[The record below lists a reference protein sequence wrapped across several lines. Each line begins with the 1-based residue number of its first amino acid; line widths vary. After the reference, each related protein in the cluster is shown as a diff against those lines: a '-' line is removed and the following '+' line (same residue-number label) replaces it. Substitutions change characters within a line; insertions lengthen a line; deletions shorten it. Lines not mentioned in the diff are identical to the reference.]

1 MTLPRLP
8 RRWLASPTLAALI
21 VLTALWALFFWRLLT
36 PAEGDRVIFARGDFP
51 LHYFSYSDYQVER
64 MWQGQIPLWNP
75 YNYGGDPFAA
85 NVQWA
90 VWYPPRWIAALLA
103 GRDGW
108 GIEALQL
115 EVAAH
120 YWLISLM
127 MYVFLRVLLGER
139 PRPLLDP
146 ALFGSVLWTYSGYL
160 TGYPMLQPSI
170 LEAIAW
176 LPLML
181 LGAHLSLTRPRWR
194 VHGVLLAGVMFALS
208 FFGGH
213 TQTTL
218 QMTYLTAAYLA
229 FEGWRRGVSWRAIL
243 GRIVALG
250 GLGAALAAVQLL
262 PAYEL
267 VTHSFRTEN
276 YHYLD
281 KAVGFAFTELIQFLW
296 PRLFDAEWWPLYLGV
311 AGLLLALNTLLH
323 PQKQHTFWIGVIV
336 VGLWLSFG
344 GNSIVYDLFYLVA
357 PGFNFFREQERAASL
372 VIFAL
377 VVLATD
383 GTARLMRPGDALADA
398 NGQRLRWLA
407 RGHLALTGS
416 IFLVVALVTEL
427 RSDDVKAVTPNA
439 FGFVALISAFFSGWL
454 TWRAR
459 ASSALARGALLLVVV
474 VDLFTLGVNSPNFVP
489 DTPDHRIQPP
499 DFYDLLHQPV
509 EDIQWHVDGAAGIQ
523 TYGTYWR
530 IPDIYGTGPFSLAT
544 LEELRRIRVDRRWEV
559 FAVRY
564 ATMIA
569 EVPDNVPV
577 RAIGTGVNY
586 NGQEYTLYELENPR
600 PFAHLVY
607 QVRVSENGIEGA
619 REIMLE
625 PWIDLR
631 EIGVVTGPLP
641 FELPGERPPDA
652 AVRAFKMVLPEYLEM
667 EVTTSAPA
675 LLTVALA
682 DYPGWEATVNG
693 QRVDIVD
700 TYAGLIGIPISPGV
714 GQKVTL
720 RFFPRSVLIG
730 GIVSAL
736 ALASVVGY
744 TAIELVRSRSRQ
756 QNGRA
761 HLGLSRKEDTAR
773 VHHL

>member
-1 MTLPRLP
+1 MDSSRRLRTL
-8 RRWLASPTLAALI
+8 LATPTVAALV
-21 VLTALWALFFWRLLT
+21 VLTALWALFFWQLLT
-36 PAEGDRVIFARGDFP
+36 PTQADRAIFAKGDFP

-64 MWQGQIPLWNP
+64 MWQGEIPLWNP
-75 YNYGGDPFAA
+75 YNFGGDPFAA

-103 GRDGW
+103 GRGGW

-127 MYVFLRVLLGER
+127 MYAFLRVFLGER

-146 ALFGSVLWTYSGYL
+146 ALFGSVLWTYGGYL

-181 LGAHLSLTRPRWR
+181 LGAHLSLTRPWWR
-194 VHGVLLAGVMFALS
+194 VRGVLLGSAMFALS

-218 QMTYLTAAYLA
+218 QMAYLTAAYLA
-229 FEGWRRGVSWRAIL
+229 FEGWRRAVSWRGIL
-243 GRIVALG
+243 WRIAAFG

-262 PAYEL
+262 PTYEL
-267 VTHSFRTEN
+267 VARSFRAED

-281 KAVGFAFTELIQFLW
+281 KSVGFSFTELTQFVW

-311 AGLLLALNTLLH
+311 PGLLVALNALLR
-323 PQKQHTFWIGVIV
+323 PKKQHVFWIGVIV

-344 GNSIVYDLFYLVA
+344 GNSIVYDVFYLVA
-357 PGFNFFREQERAASL
+357 PGFNFFRQQERAASL
-372 VIFAL
+372 VVFAL
-377 VVLATD
+377 IVLATD
-383 GTARLMRPGDALADA
+383 GLAALLRPGDALAEA
-398 NGQRLRWLA
+398 SGRRLRWLA

-416 IFLVVALVTEL
+416 AFLVIALITEL
-427 RSDDVKAVTPNA
+427 RGDDVKEIAPNT
-439 FGFVALISAFFSGWL
+439 FGFVALVSLFFCGWL
-454 TWRAR
+454 AWRAR
-459 ASSALARGALLLVVV
+459 DQGAAVRGALLLLIVA
-474 VDLFTLGVNSPNFVP
+474 DLFTLGVNSPNFVS
-489 DTPDHRIQPP
+489 DTPDERIQPP
-499 DFYDLLHQPV
+499 HNYDLLRQPV

-530 IPDIYGTGPFSLAT
+530 IPDIYGTGPFRLAT
-544 LEELRRIRVDRRWEV
+544 LEKLRSIRVDRRWEV

-569 EVPDNVPV
+569 DVPDNVPGQ
-577 RAIGTGVNY
+577 AIGEGVNY
-586 NGQEYTLYELENPR
+586 DGEAYTLYELEDPR

-607 QVRVSENGIEGA
+607 QARVSDDGQDGA

-631 EIGVVTGPLP
+631 AIGVVSEPLP

-652 AVRAFKMVLPEYLEM
+652 EVRAFKMVMPEYLEM
-667 EVTTSAPA
+667 EVTTSTPA
-675 LLTVALA
+675 LLTLALA
-682 DYPGWEATVNG
+682 NYPGWRAEING
-693 QRVDIVD
+693 EPADIVD
-700 TYAGLIGIPISPGV
+700 TYAGLIGVPVLAGAA
-714 GQKVTL
+714 QKVTL
-720 RFFPRSVLIG
+720 RFLPQSLIAGGVISAVTFAGLIVYVLAA
-730 GIVSAL
+730 AL
-736 ALASVVGY
+736 LDRRRALSGAESPAS
-744 TAIELVRSRSRQ
+744 
-756 QNGRA
+756 
-761 HLGLSRKEDTAR
+761 
-773 VHHL
+773 

>member
-1 MTLPRLP
+1 MNSP
-8 RRWLASPTLAALI
+8 RRLRTLLATPTVVALF
-21 VLTALWALFFWRLLT
+21 VLTALWALFFWQLLT
-36 PAEGDRVIFARGDFP
+36 PTQADRTIFAKGDFP

-64 MWQGQIPLWNP
+64 MWQGEIPLWNP
-75 YNYGGDPFAA
+75 YNFGGDPFAA

-103 GRDGW
+103 GRGGW

-127 MYVFLRVLLGER
+127 MYAFLRVFLGER

-146 ALFGSVLWTYSGYL
+146 ALFGSVLWTYGGYL

-181 LGAHLSLTRPRWR
+181 LGAHLSLTRPWWR
-194 VHGVLLAGVMFALS
+194 VRGVLLGSAMFALS

-218 QMTYLTAAYLA
+218 QMAYLTAAYLT
-229 FEGWRRGVSWRAIL
+229 FEGWRRAVSWRGIL
-243 GRIVALG
+243 WRIAAFG

-267 VTHSFRTEN
+267 VARSFRAED

-281 KAVGFAFTELIQFLW
+281 KSVGFSFTELTQFVW

-311 AGLLLALNTLLH
+311 PGLLLALSALLR
-323 PQKQHTFWIGVIV
+323 PKKQHVFWIGVIV

-344 GNSIVYDLFYLVA
+344 GNSIVYDVFYLVA
-357 PGFNFFREQERAASL
+357 PGFNFFRQQERAASL
-372 VIFAL
+372 VVFAL
-377 VVLATD
+377 IVLATD
-383 GTARLMRPGDALADA
+383 GLAALLRPGDALAEA
-398 NGQRLRWLA
+398 SGRRLRWLA

-416 IFLVVALVTEL
+416 AFLVIALVTEL
-427 RSDDVKAVTPNA
+427 RGDNVKEIAPNT
-439 FGFVALISAFFSGWL
+439 FGFVALVSLFFCGWL
-454 TWRAR
+454 AWRAR
-459 ASSALARGALLLVVV
+459 DQSAAVRGALLLLIVA
-474 VDLFTLGVNSPNFVP
+474 DLFTLGVNSPNFVP
-489 DTPDHRIQPP
+489 DTPDQRIQPP
-499 DFYDLLHQPV
+499 DNYDLLRQPV
-509 EDIQWHVDGAAGIQ
+509 EDIRWHVDGAAGIQ

-530 IPDIYGTGPFSLAT
+530 IPDIYGTGPFRLAT
-544 LEELRRIRVDRRWEV
+544 LEKLRRIRVDRRWEV

-569 EVPDNVPV
+569 DVPDNVPV
-577 RAIGTGVNY
+577 QAIGEGTNY
-586 NGQEYTLYELENPR
+586 DGEAYTLYELEDPR

-607 QVRVSENGIEGA
+607 QARVSDDGQDGA

-631 EIGVVTGPLP
+631 AIGVVSEPLP
-641 FELPGERPPDA
+641 FDLPGERPPDA
-652 AVRAFKMVLPEYLEM
+652 EVRAFKMVMPEYLEM
-667 EVTTSAPA
+667 EVTTSTPA
-675 LLTVALA
+675 LLTLALA
-682 DYPGWEATVNG
+682 NYPGWRAEING
-693 QRVDIVD
+693 EPADIVD
-700 TYAGLIGIPISPGV
+700 TYAGLIGVPVPAGAA
-714 GQKVTL
+714 QKVTL
-720 RFFPRSVLIG
+720 RFLPQSLIAGGVISAVTFAGLLVYVLAA
-730 GIVSAL
+730 AL
-736 ALASVVGY
+736 LGRRRALSGA
-744 TAIELVRSRSRQ
+744 
-756 QNGRA
+756 
-761 HLGLSRKEDTAR
+761 DTPDS
-773 VHHL
+773 

>member
-1 MTLPRLP
+1 VIRPQPRLP
-8 RRWLASPTLAALI
+8 ARATGPAVVAVA
-21 VLTALWALFFWRLLT
+21 VLTALWALFFWQLLT
-36 PAEGDRVIFARGDFP
+36 PSEADRALFAKGDFP

-64 MWQGQIPLWNP
+64 MWQGEIPLWNP

-120 YWLISLM
+120 YWLVSLM
-127 MYVFLRVLLGER
+127 MYAFLRVLLGER

-146 ALFGSVLWTYSGYL
+146 ALFGSVLWTYGGYL

-194 VHGVLLAGVMFALS
+194 VRGVLLASAMFALS

-229 FEGWRRGVSWRAIL
+229 FEGWRRGVSWRGIL
-243 GRIVALG
+243 GRIVAFG

-267 VTHSFRTEN
+267 VARSFRTED

-281 KAVGFAFTELIQFLW
+281 KSVGFSFTELTQFIW
-296 PRLFDAEWWPLYLGV
+296 PRLYDAEWWPLYLGV
-311 AGLLLALNTLLH
+311 PGLLLALNALLR
-323 PQKQHTFWIGVIV
+323 PRKQHVFWIAVIV

-357 PGFNFFREQERAASL
+357 PGFNFFRQQERAASL
-372 VIFAL
+372 VVFAL

-383 GTARLMRPGDALADA
+383 GLAALLRPGDALAGAD
-398 NGQRLRWLA
+398 GRRLRWLA
-407 RGHLALTGS
+407 GGHLALTGS
-416 IFLVVALVTEL
+416 AFLVIALVTEL
-427 RSDDVKAVTPNA
+427 RSDDVKAVTPNT
-439 FGFVALISAFFSGWL
+439 FGLVALVSLFFTGWL
-454 TWRAR
+454 AWRAR
-459 ASSALARGALLLVVV
+459 EPGVVVGGALLALIV

-489 DTPDHRIQPP
+489 DTPDQRIQPP
-499 DFYDLLHQPV
+499 DYYDLLHQPV
-509 EDIQWHVDGAAGIQ
+509 EEIQWHVDGAAGIQ

-530 IPDIYGTGPFSLAT
+530 IPDIYGTGPFRLAT
-544 LEELRRIRVDRRWEV
+544 LEKLRRIRVDQRWEV

-569 EVPDNVPV
+569 DVPDNVPV
-577 RAIGTGVNY
+577 RVVGEGVNY
-586 NGQEYTLYELENPR
+586 DGEDYTLYELENPR

-607 QVRVSENGIEGA
+607 QARVSDDGQDGA
-619 REIMLE
+619 RAIMLE

-631 EIGVVTGPLP
+631 EIGVVSEPLP

-652 AVRAFKMVLPEYLEM
+652 AVRAFKMVMPEYLEM

-675 LLTVALA
+675 LLTLALA
-682 DYPGWEATVNG
+682 NYPGWRAEING
-693 QRVDIVD
+693 EPADIVE
-700 TYAGLIGIPISPGV
+700 TYAGLIGVPVPAGTA
-714 GQKVTL
+714 QKVTL
-720 RFFPRSVLIG
+720 RFLPRSLIAG
-730 GIVSAL
+730 GAISAAAL
-736 ALASVVGY
+736 AGLIISLLA
-744 TAIELVRSRSRQ
+744 AALRDRRRMRS
-756 QNGRA
+756 GA
-761 HLGLSRKEDTAR
+761 EPPLS
-773 VHHL
+773 

>member
-1 MTLPRLP
+1 MDTPRSL
-8 RRWLASPTLAALI
+8 RRWLTSPALIALI
-21 VLTALWALFFWRLLT
+21 VLTALWALFFWQLLT
-36 PAEGDRVIFARGDFP
+36 PTKADRVIFAKGDFP
-51 LHYFSYSDYQVER
+51 LHYFSYSDYQAER

-90 VWYPPRWIAALLA
+90 VWYPPRWIAVLLA

-108 GIEALQL
+108 CIEALQL

-127 MYVFLRVLLGER
+127 MYAFLRVLLGER

-146 ALFGSVLWTYSGYL
+146 ALFGSVLWTYGGYL

-181 LGAHLSLTRPRWR
+181 LGVHFSLTRPRWR
-194 VHGVLLAGVMFALS
+194 VRGVLLASAMFALS

-229 FEGWRRGVSWRAIL
+229 YEGWRRAIPWRGIL
-243 GRIVALG
+243 ARIIAFV

-267 VTHSFRTEN
+267 VTRAFRTED

-281 KAVGFAFTELIQFLW
+281 KSVGFSFTELVQFIW
-296 PRLFDAEWWPLYLGV
+296 PRLYQAEWWPLYLSV
-311 AGLLLALNTLLH
+311 PGLLLALNVLLH
-323 PQKQHTFWIGVIV
+323 PRKQHVFWMGVIV

-357 PGFNFFREQERAASL
+357 PGFNFFRQQERAASL
-372 VIFAL
+372 VVFAL

-383 GTARLMRPGDALADA
+383 GVAALLRPGNPLADPE
-398 NGQRLRWLA
+398 GRRLRRLA
-407 RGHLALTGS
+407 AGHLVLTG
-416 IFLVVALVTEL
+416 IAFLIVALITEL
-427 RSDDVKAVTPNA
+427 RGDDVKEVTPNA
-439 FGFVALISAFFSGWL
+439 FGFVALISLFFSGWL
-454 TWRAR
+454 AWRTR
-459 ASSALARGALLLVVV
+459 QQGVMVSGALLALIV

-489 DTPDHRIQPP
+489 DTPEQRIQPP
-499 DFYDLLHQPV
+499 DHYDLLHQPV
-509 EDIQWHVDGAAGIQ
+509 QEIQWHVDGAAGIQ

-530 IPDIYGTGPFSLAT
+530 IPDIYGTGPFNLAT

-569 EVPDNVPV
+569 KVPDNVPV
-577 RAIGTGVNY
+577 RVVGTGVNY
-586 NGQEYTLYELENPR
+586 DGEEYTLYELENPR

-607 QVRVSENGIEGA
+607 QVRVSEDGIQGA

-631 EIGVVTGPLP
+631 EIGVVTEPLP

-652 AVRAFKMVLPEYLEM
+652 TVRAFKMVQPEYMEM
-667 EVTTSAPA
+667 EVSTSAPA
-675 LLTVALA
+675 LLTVAVA
-682 DYPGWEATVNG
+682 NYPGWEATVNG

-700 TYAGLIGIPISPGV
+700 TYAGLIGIPVPAGS

-720 RFFPRSVLIG
+720 RFFPRSVLVG
-730 GIVSAL
+730 GIISAL
-736 ALASVVGY
+736 TLVTVVGY
-744 TAIELVRSRSRQ
+744 GGVEWWRSRRVARQ
-756 QNGRA
+756 AGKTRGGHA
-761 HLGLSRKEDTAR
+761 
-773 VHHL
+773 